1 LCVAIT
7 LCTGSEVDLEGGL
20 TDLDGLSG
28 REDANQHDEEGEFA
42 GRGLGGSNTAL
53 LSGSRIAV
61 SFTAVIQQLQRYGP
75 VSCVFV
81 LAAAALCNT
90 SVHYSQCFVR

>member
-1 LCVAIT
+1 
-7 LCTGSEVDLEGGL
+7 VDLEGGL
-20 TDLDGLSG
+20 TDLDSLSG
-28 REDANQHDEEGEFA
+28 RQDMNQHDEEGEFA

-75 VSCVFV
+75 VWCVRVCVV
-81 LAAAALCNT
+81 LQLRCAIQAFFIH
-90 SVHYSQCFVR
+90 SVSYA